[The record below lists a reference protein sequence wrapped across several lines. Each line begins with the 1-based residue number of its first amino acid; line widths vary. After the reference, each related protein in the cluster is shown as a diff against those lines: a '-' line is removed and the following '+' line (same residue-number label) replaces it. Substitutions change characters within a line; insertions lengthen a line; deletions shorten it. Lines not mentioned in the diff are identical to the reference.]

1 MEARRT
7 NCCFPQ
13 TERMQNT
20 VPFIAIVDDD
30 ELIRRAMTRLC
41 RAYQLEVITFA
52 SAEQLVDSLD
62 ANGRHPDCLV
72 LAIHMQGI
80 GGLETRAELLQRG
93 VNIPSIMITGRDDEE
108 TRERALAAGA
118 CAYLCKPIDAY
129 TLLDAIA
136 DATG

>member
-30 ELIRRAMTRLC
+30 EPIRRAMTRLC

-52 SAEQLVDSLD
+52 SAEQLLDSLH
-62 ANGRHPDCLV
+62 ANGRQPDCLV
-72 LAIHMQGI
+72 LDIHMQGI
-80 GGLETRAELLQRG
+80 VGHETLPELSQRG
-93 VNIPSIMITGRDDEE
+93 ANMSSIMMTCEADQE
-108 TRERALAAGA
+108 TPEPPLSTVC
-118 CAYLCKPIDAY
+118 CAYL
-129 TLLDAIA
+129 
-136 DATG
+136 